1 MFDAL
6 GLSFA
11 LLVSAGGAFGYYK
24 SGPNHFHF
32 ELSPLGSVASL
43 VSGLAFGVLLALGSF
58 QLGQDN
64 RNATLLFVSSGI
76 LGAVMGFRFVQT
88 GKLMPA
94 GVFCVL
100 SLLMAIR
107 SAYVAWK

>member
-11 LLVSAGGAFGYYK
+11 LLVSAGGVFGYYK
-24 SGPNHFHF
+24 SD
-32 ELSPLGSVASL
+32 SVVSL
-43 VSGLAFGVLLALGSF
+43 VSGLTFGVLLALGSF

-64 RNATLLFVSSGI
+64 RKATILFLSSG
-76 LGAVMGFRFVQT
+76 LLSAVMGFRFAKT

-94 GVFCVL
+94 GVFCSL
-100 SLLMAIR
+100 GLLMAIR
-107 SAYVAWK
+107 SAYIMWK